1 MMNSVLGGYEQWG
14 SIIWPVGGLLY
25 TTFMIY
31 CRESAKLRE
40 QVLRL
45 DLPEERTTTENRLVI
60 SSERYWTRSRM
71 GRSRVWGPVPIFL
84 KSHETARS
92 WKICHLDH
100 MLWFC
105 KVTWNIHSELNFNP
119 VERARG
125 RSSWGNLE
133 KSLTCFWAF
142 SFPPLVIDAFANF
155 KQQTLR
161 KCSMSNL
168 GVGR

>member
-25 TTFMIY
+25 TTFMTY

-71 GRSRVWGPVPIFL
+71 GRSRVWGPVPISL

-100 MLWFC
+100 MFWFC
-105 KVTWNIHSELNFNP
+105 KVTWSIHSELNFNP
-119 VERARG
+119 VERAG
-125 RSSWGNLE
+125 KIIVGQSWKKLNVFL
-133 KSLTCFWAF
+133 
-142 SFPPLVIDAFANF
+142 SFQLSPTSYWCVCKL
-155 KQQTLR
+155 
-161 KCSMSNL
+161 
-168 GVGR
+168 